1 MLQIVNGLWI
11 GKELSAMELLTI
23 ESYQNNGFE
32 FHLWC
37 YDEISNLPDK
47 VVVQDANKIIPKS
60 SIFSYQ
66 KQNKF
71 GHGKGSV
78 SGFSD
83 LFRYKLLFDV
93 GGIWTDMDITCLQ
106 SFSVDE
112 DYFFRYHHQIGL
124 VGNFM
129 KAPAKSDLMWFCYEE
144 TLKQVDEHN
153 TNWLL
158 PIEILKQGVK
168 KYNLE
173 KYIFDIS
180 NKDSFPLVRNMYTK
194 NYDFN
199 QQNWKIIH
207 WMNEEFR
214 RFGIDK
220 NFAIKNSSYYQLLL
234 QNNVQFNTLSTCN
247 ALKIKYQTSSINYSI
262 INLKARLLWI
272 WSYFIK

>member
-1 MLQIVNGLWI
+1 
-11 GKELSAMELLTI
+11 MELLTI
-23 ESYQNNGFE
+23 ESYQNYGFE

-37 YDEISNLPDK
+37 YDKISNLPRN

-83 LFRYKLLFDV
+83 LFRYKLLFAV

-106 SFSVDE
+106 SFSLDE

-180 NKDSFPLVRNMYTK
+180 NKDSFPLVRKMYTK

-199 QQNWKIIH
+199 LQNWKIIH

-220 NFAIKNSSYYQLLL
+220 NFAVKKSSYYQLLL
-234 QNNVQFNTLSTCN
+234 QNNVQFNTLSNWN